1 LWLLALR
8 ASLSIGSSMNLDIVI
23 LAAGKGTRM
32 NSNLPKV
39 LHRIGG
45 DSMLGHVLS
54 AASQLQAAK
63 THIVVGYGA
72 DEIRENFADR
82 ADLQWAMQEQQLGT
96 GHAVM
101 QAMPGVDVSDS
112 DKKILVLYGD
122 VPLIN
127 FDTLSK
133 LVQQSETN
141 TLSILT
147 LVTDRPTGLGRIV
160 RDDGGKIL
168 AIVEEKDA
176 SEEQKQIKEINTG
189 IMVISAPKLNF
200 WLDALCNDNAQGE
213 YYLTDVVA
221 MAAADA
227 DCALA
232 AMVINDENEVQ
243 GVNDKAQLATLE
255 RHYQMNKADQLL
267 EAGVLLRDPSRI
279 DIRGELTTGSD
290 VEIDINALFEGKVTL
305 GNGVKVG
312 ANVCIKDSTIAD
324 NAHILPGSIIE
335 GADIGERASVG
346 PYARIRPGTVLKQDT
361 KIGNFVET
369 KNAIIGK
376 GSKASHL
383 AYIGDAELGENVNI
397 GAGTIFCNY
406 DGVSKH
412 KTLIG
417 NNVFIGSN
425 SVLVAPVKLADN
437 AFVAAGSSV
446 NSDVPADTLAVGRAK
461 QRNISGWK
469 RPTKK

>member
-1 LWLLALR
+1 
-8 ASLSIGSSMNLDIVI
+8 MNLDIVI

-446 NSDVPADTLAVGRAK
+446 NSNVPADTLAVGRAK

>member
-1 LWLLALR
+1 
-8 ASLSIGSSMNLDIVI
+8 MNLDIVI

-290 VEIDINALFEGKVTL
+290 VEIDINALFEGKVKL

>member
-1 LWLLALR
+1 
-8 ASLSIGSSMNLDIVI
+8 MNLDIVI

-63 THIVVGYGA
+63 THIVVGFGA

-232 AMVINDENEVQ
+232 AMVVNDENEVQ
-243 GVNDKAQLATLE
+243 GVNDKAQLAMLE

-267 EAGVLLRDPSRI
+267 EAGVLLRDLSRI

-346 PYARIRPGTVLKQDT
+346 PYARIRAGTVLKQDT

>member
-1 LWLLALR
+1 
-8 ASLSIGSSMNLDIVI
+8 MNLDIVI

-32 NSNLPKV
+32 NSNRPKV

-72 DEIRENFADR
+72 DAIRENFADR
-82 ADLQWAMQEQQLGT
+82 EDLQWALQEQQLGT

-101 QAMPGVDVSDS
+101 QAMLGVDVSDR
-112 DKKILVLYGD
+112 DKKVLVLYGD
-122 VPLIN
+122 VPLTN

-160 RDDGGKIL
+160 RDDAGKIL

-189 IMVISAPKLNF
+189 IMVIPAAKLNS
-200 WLDALCNDNAQGE
+200 WLDALGNDNAQGE

-324 NAHILPGSIIE
+324 NVNILPGSIIE

-346 PYARIRPGTVLKQDT
+346 PYARIRPGTVLKEDT

-383 AYIGDAELGENVNI
+383 AYIGDAEIGENVNI

-406 DGVSKH
+406 DGVNKH

-437 AFVAAGSSV
+437 TFVAAGSSV
-446 NSDVPADTLAVGRAK
+446 NSDVPADTLTVGRAK

>member
-1 LWLLALR
+1 
-8 ASLSIGSSMNLDIVI
+8 MNLDIVI

-32 NSNLPKV
+32 NSNRPKV

-72 DEIRENFADR
+72 DAIRENFADR
-82 ADLQWAMQEQQLGT
+82 EDLQWALQEQQLGT

-101 QAMPGVDVSDS
+101 QAMLGVDVSDR
-112 DKKILVLYGD
+112 DKKVLVLYGD
-122 VPLIN
+122 VPLTN

-160 RDDGGKIL
+160 RDDAGKIL

-189 IMVISAPKLNF
+189 IMVIPAAKLNS
-200 WLDALCNDNAQGE
+200 WLDALGNDNAQGE

-324 NAHILPGSIIE
+324 NVNILPGSIIE

-346 PYARIRPGTVLKQDT
+346 PYARIRPGTVLKEDT

-383 AYIGDAELGENVNI
+383 AYIGDAEIGENVNI

-406 DGVSKH
+406 DGVNKH

-437 AFVAAGSSV
+437 TFVAAGSSV

>member
-1 LWLLALR
+1 
-8 ASLSIGSSMNLDIVI
+8 MNLDIVI

-232 AMVINDENEVQ
+232 AMVVNDENEVQ
-243 GVNDKAQLATLE
+243 GVNDKAQLAMLE